1 MNCAILYGA
10 RCTMTKILLV
20 EDQAIIRRAL
30 KNQLESYQFMVEE
43 ASTLQGAGNKI
54 EQGSYDV
61 ILLDLQLPDG
71 NGLQLFDSHPGKMVS
86 RTIVITAHATVCNVV
101 EAIKKGAFNYL
112 EKPMDM
118 ELLTAQIKKIVEL
131 NHLERRYQSI
141 RTEVTSAY
149 IFEDIVYESR
159 QMEDIL
165 ARAKILA
172 KTDNAILIQ
181 GETGVG
187 KEVVSHS
194 IHNCSLRKSEVFLPV
209 NCAAIPPELCESELF
224 GFAKGAFTG
233 AVNSYSGRFVQADKG
248 TLFLDEIGELPLHI
262 QAKLLRIMDEK
273 RIYPLKS
280 KKALTIDIRLISA
293 TNKKLGDEVNLQ
305 QFRNDLYYRLK
316 ESTLVIPPLRERVE
330 DILPLARHY
339 IRIYNQVYNKNVTK
353 ISRKAENFFLN
364 YSWNGN
370 VRELKNTIKS
380 IIPFKKNDT
389 LGLDDLSYSI
399 MEGKDLKEQRF
410 LTLEEHEKQYILQIL
425 KATDFNISQAAEILD
440 INRPRLYRKIKHLQ
454 LENKINPARG
464 VEMS

>member
-1 MNCAILYGA
+1 MI
-10 RCTMTKILLV
+10 KILVV
-20 EDQAIIRRAL
+20 EDQAIMRKAL
-30 KNQLESYQFMVEE
+30 KNQLENYQFMVDE
-43 ASTLQGAGNKI
+43 AFTLQGAVKKI
-54 EQGSYDV
+54 EQGDYDV

-71 NGLQLFDSHPGKMVS
+71 NGLGLFDSHPGKMIS
-86 RTIVITAHATVCNVV
+86 RTIVITANATVSNVV

-112 EKPMDM
+112 EKPLDM
-118 ELLTAQIKKIVEL
+118 ELLTVQIKKIVEL

-149 IFEDIVYESR
+149 IFEDIIYESR
-159 QMEDIL
+159 QMEDVL
-165 ARAKILA
+165 ARAKVLA

-187 KEVVSHS
+187 KEVISHS
-194 IHNCSLRKSEVFLPV
+194 IHNCSLRKTEVFLPI
-209 NCAAIPPELCESELF
+209 NCAAIPPELFESELF

-233 AVNSYSGRFVQADKG
+233 AVNSYSGRFIQADQG

-280 KKALTIDIRLISA
+280 KKALPVDIRLISA

-305 QFRNDLYYRLK
+305 QFRKDLYYRLK

-330 DILPLARHY
+330 DILPLAHHY
-339 IRIYNQVYNKNVTK
+339 IRIYNQVYNKNVAK
-353 ISRKAENFFLN
+353 ISRKAEKFFLY
-364 YSWNGN
+364 YSWKGN

-389 LGLDDLSYSI
+389 IDLDDLSYSI
-399 MEGKDLKEQRF
+399 MEGKDLKEKRF
-410 LTLEEHEKQYILQIL
+410 LTLDEHEKQYLLQVL
-425 KATDFNISQAAEILD
+425 KATNFNITQAAEILN
-440 INRPRLYRKIKHLQ
+440 INRPRLYRKIKHFQ
-454 LENKINPARG
+454 LEKVVEPARG